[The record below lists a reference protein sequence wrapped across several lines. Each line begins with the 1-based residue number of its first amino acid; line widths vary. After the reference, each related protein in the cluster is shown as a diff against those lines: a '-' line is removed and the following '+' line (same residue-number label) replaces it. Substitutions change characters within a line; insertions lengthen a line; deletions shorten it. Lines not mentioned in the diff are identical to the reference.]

1 MSDEEAADVIAQDR
15 DKDGATLLARRVRE
29 M

>member
-1 MSDEEAADVIAQDR
+1 MSEEEAADVIAQDR
-15 DKDGATLLARRVRE
+15 DKDGATRLVRRVRE